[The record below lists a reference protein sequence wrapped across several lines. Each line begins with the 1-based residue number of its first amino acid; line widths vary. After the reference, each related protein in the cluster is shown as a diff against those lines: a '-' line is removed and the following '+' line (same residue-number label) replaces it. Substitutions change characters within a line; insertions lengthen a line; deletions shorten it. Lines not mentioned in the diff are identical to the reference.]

1 MNLTK
6 YKFTIFLFL
15 STVLLGIL
23 EAEANVELAFNNRVL
38 QSNVINSYPFQET
51 RKDIGLFYDFSWDKN
66 KKQIIIKR
74 DKNNYP
80 VIRFSLFDKKN
91 FPQGISVQK
100 YNDLDLSKVSDKII
114 KELNKKNEK
123 AKITLNNNKVINLK
137 PYIYDYNDINNR
149 NKKQTTGRILK
160 PSSI

>member
-15 STVLLGIL
+15 STVLLGAL
-23 EAEANVELAFNNRVL
+23 QSEANVELEFNNRVL
-38 QSNVINSYPFQET
+38 LSNVINSYPFQET

-80 VIRFSLFDKKN
+80 VIRFSLFV
-91 FPQGISVQK
+91 IHMV
-100 YNDLDLSKVSDKII
+100 LDLCFCS
-114 KELNKKNEK
+114 LMNKL
-123 AKITLNNNKVINLK
+123 I
-137 PYIYDYNDINNR
+137 
-149 NKKQTTGRILK
+149 
-160 PSSI
+160 